1 MSETSLPSTLS
12 IPDDVLARLTDESV
26 IWLTT
31 VNGHGG
37 PVPTPVWFLW
47 SDAAF
52 LVFSQPGTSKLT
64 NIAARPR
71 VALNL
76 EADRGGGH
84 VAVFTGTAAI
94 GESVRDDEWA
104 RYTRKYEAGMR
115 SLGVTPEAFRADY
128 SVPIRVT
135 PRRFRG
141 W

>member
-1 MSETSLPSTLS
+1 MSETVPSALS
-12 IPDDVLARLTDESV
+12 VPEAVLKRLADESV

-31 VNGHGG
+31 VDRRGG

-47 SDAAF
+47 SDASF
-52 LVFSQPGTSKLT
+52 LIFSQPHTSKLA
-64 NIAARPR
+64 NITARPR

-94 GESVRDDEWA
+94 GESVEDDEWA
-104 RYTRKYEAGMR
+104 RYVGKYEAGMR
-115 SLGVTPEAFRADY
+115 SLDYGPETFRADY
-128 SVPIRVT
+128 SVPLRVT
-135 PRRFRG
+135 PLRFRG